1 MEAIGNRVTLT
12 IAQTKKRTVYRE
24 CTVYEYIAESYD
36 IEGNKYTYWKCSDD
50 EGNELTFDWS
60 DIVSNRVSFIA

>member
-1 MEAIGNRVTLT
+1 MEAIGNHVTLT
-12 IAQTKKRTVYRE
+12 IAQTKKRTVFRE

-36 IEGNKYTYWKCSDD
+36 IEGTKYTYWKCSDD

-60 DIVSNRVSFIA
+60 DIVSGRVHFNA